1 MAGDVV
7 DLLPVV
13 TGIGEATRVVSQTV
27 KKVEK
32 GGDVVEVA
40 KSLRKAE
47 KASSPI
53 RKATGSYEIL
63 YKSKKTY
70 IGKGGFD
77 RAIKSA
83 IQHTKNK
90 RNEII
95 DSVVSI
101 RWKSAPSV
109 REAFIDEY
117 FMQSRRYKGNI
128 KNNHS
133 YNKIW
138 SPGKNIV

>member
-1 MAGDVV
+1 MKSF
-7 DLLPVV
+7 
-13 TGIGEATRVVSQTV
+13 I
-27 KKVEK
+27 KVGKVILEK
-32 GGDVVEVA
+32 E
-40 KSLRKAE
+40 
-47 KASSPI
+47 
-53 RKATGSYEIL
+53 
-63 YKSKKTY
+63 
-70 IGKGGFD
+70 GGFN

-90 RNEII
+90 RKEII

-117 FMQSRRYKGNI
+117 FMQSKRYGKIINDSTR
-128 KNNHS
+128 S

-138 SPGKNIV
+138 SPGKKYYIKKYGKLRR